1 MKIFKILKIA
11 FISAMVI
18 FMSFLA
24 IRMFMT
30 SDRSALD
37 SLYPTE
43 NAKKA
48 YELIGEDAFKT
59 HSLPS
64 DMSEDGYFT
73 AYALTYCK
81 SEKELQITVR
91 YNESLSENYLVG
103 SDPENYYFELR
114 DAEGN
119 TISKAKAVET
129 KDRYF
134 YRHIRL
140 AFSDVYLSD
149 YEYVYLFLVCDECS
163 YPAEHTEGI
172 LIHHPSI
179 EFKSYKLSKSEKEAL
194 GK

>member
-18 FMSFLA
+18 FVGFLA

-30 SDRSALD
+30 SDRSAL
-37 SLYPTE
+37 SSVYPTE
-43 NAKKA
+43 DATKA
-48 YELIGEDAFKT
+48 YESLGNDAFKT
-59 HSLPS
+59 HKLLS
-64 DMSEDGYFT
+64 DMSEDGYYT
-73 AYALTYCK
+73 AYAFTYCE
-81 SEKELQITVR
+81 SEKEVQITVR

-103 SDPENYYFELR
+103 SDPEKYYFELR

-119 TISKAKAVET
+119 TIARSKAVDT
-129 KDRYF
+129 KERYF

-140 AFSDVYLSD
+140 AFSDVDLSD

-172 LIHHPSI
+172 LIHHSSM
-179 EFKSYKLSKSEKEAL
+179 EFKTYKLSKSEKEAL